1 MLLRSFYSSSKQI
14 IRQAST
20 NRKSIDEFFS
30 QHLSF
35 PFLQYKEHLHVARG
49 ERQFI
54 YDTNGKRYLDF
65 FAGIVT
71 VGVGHCHP
79 RLIEAATNQMKK
91 YWHVSTYYLQDPVRD
106 YAEKLLEHFKDDKHL
121 SVCLFVNSGS
131 EANDLALHLAKEYT
145 KQHEVITLRNS
156 YHGVIQSTLC
166 LTNITGFKRTYLT
179 GSRVAMNPDPYRGIW
194 GGQYC
199 RDSPIQTT
207 RSCNCQKDHCQ
218 ASDRYVE
225 QLEEI
230 LNYEVSKKKVAGMFI
245 ESIQGYGGSVQFP
258 KNYVKR
264 ATELVQQNGG
274 LYIADE
280 VQSGFGRT
288 GTHFWGYQ
296 AHEAK
301 PDIVVMA
308 KAIANGFPFA
318 AIVTRPEIAKTVG
331 NYFNTYGGN
340 PIGCAVASAV
350 LDVIKEEKLQENSLR
365 VGTHLLKSL
374 AKLRD
379 QLPNV
384 IGDVRGKGLLI
395 GMEMVTDK
403 ESRKPFPVEKMN
415 AILNRCRDNGLLLGK
430 GGNFG
435 NVFRIKPPMCI
446 TIEDADFAINVLE
459 DAIRKEL

>member
-1 MLLRSFYSSSKQI
+1 MDL
-14 IRQAST
+14 
-20 NRKSIDEFFS
+20 
-30 QHLSF
+30 
-35 PFLQYKEHLHVARG
+35 
-49 ERQFI
+49 
-54 YDTNGKRYLDF
+54 

-79 RLIEAATNQMKK
+79 KLIEAATKQMNK
-91 YWHVSTYYLQDPVRD
+91 YWHLSSYYIQDSVKD
-106 YAEKLLEHFKDDKHL
+106 YAEKLLGHFKDDPHL

-145 KQHEVITLRNS
+145 KQSEVISLRNS
-156 YHGVIQSTLC
+156 YHGVVQSTLC
-166 LTNITGFKRTYLT
+166 LTNIAGFKRAYSS
-179 GSRVAMNPDPYRGIW
+179 GSRVAMTPDPYRGIW

-199 RDSPIQTT
+199 RDSPVQTT
-207 RSCNCQKDHCQ
+207 RSCNCSPDHCQ

-225 QLEEI
+225 QVEEI
-230 LNYEVSKKKVAGMFI
+230 LNFEVPKKKVAGIFI

-258 KNYVKR
+258 KGYVKR

-296 AHEAK
+296 GHGSK

-318 AIVTRPEIAKTVG
+318 AIVTRPEIAKVVG
-331 NYFNTYGGN
+331 SYFNTYGGN

-350 LDVIKEEKLQENSLR
+350 LDVIREEKLQENAHQ
-365 VGTHLLKSL
+365 VGTHILQRL

-379 QLPNV
+379 QLPEV
-384 IGDVRGKGLLI
+384 IGDVRGKGLMI

-403 ESRKPFPVEKMN
+403 ESKKPYPAEKMN
-415 AILNRCRDNGLLLGK
+415 AIVGRCRDNGLLVGK

-446 TIEDADFAINVLE
+446 TMEDANFALDVLE
-459 DAIRKEL
+459 DGIRKEL

>member
-1 MLLRSFYSSSKQI
+1 MLLRSVYSSSKQI

-20 NRKSIDEFFS
+20 NKQSIDEFFS

-35 PFLQYKEHLHVARG
+35 PFLQYKEHLHVARA

-54 YDTNGKRYLDF
+54 YDTSGKRYLDF

-79 RLIEAATNQMKK
+79 RLIEAATKQMKK

-106 YAEKLLEHFKDDKHL
+106 YAEKLLENFKDDKHL

-156 YHGVIQSTLC
+156 YHGVVQSTLS
-166 LTNITGFKRTYLT
+166 LTNVTVSKRIYLT

-245 ESIQGYGGSVQFP
+245 ESIQGYGGSVQYP
-258 KNYVKR
+258 KNYVKQ

-296 AHEAK
+296 GHGAK

-350 LDVIKEEKLQENSLR
+350 LDV
-365 VGTHLLKSL
+365 
-374 AKLRD
+374 
-379 QLPNV
+379 
-384 IGDVRGKGLLI
+384 
-395 GMEMVTDK
+395 
-403 ESRKPFPVEKMN
+403 
-415 AILNRCRDNGLLLGK
+415 
-430 GGNFG
+430 
-435 NVFRIKPPMCI
+435 
-446 TIEDADFAINVLE
+446 
-459 DAIRKEL
+459 

>member
-1 MLLRSFYSSSKQI
+1 MLLRSLHTPSKQI
-14 IRQAST
+14 IRTAST
-20 NRKSIDEFFS
+20 NQKSIGEFFA

-35 PFLQYKEHLHVARG
+35 PFLQYKEHLHVSHA
-49 ERQFI
+49 EKQFI
-54 YDTNGKRYLDF
+54 FDTAGKRYLDF

-79 RLIEAATNQMKK
+79 RLIEAANKQMNK
-91 YWHVSTYYLQDPVRD
+91 YWHLSTYYLQDSVRD
-106 YAEKLLEHFKDDKHL
+106 YATKLLEHFKDDPHL

-145 KQHEVITLRNS
+145 KQTEVISLRNS
-156 YHGVIQSTLC
+156 YHGVVQSTLC
-166 LTNITGFKRTYLT
+166 LTNIAGFKRPYLT

-194 GGQYC
+194 GGRYC
-199 RDSPIQTT
+199 RDSPVQTT
-207 RSCNCQKDHCQ
+207 RSCNCSKDHCQ

-225 QLEEI
+225 QLEE
-230 LNYEVSKKKVAGMFI
+230 LLSFEVSKKKVAGMFI
-245 ESIQGYGGSVQFP
+245 ESIQGYGGTVQFP
-258 KNYVKR
+258 KGYVKR

-296 AHEAK
+296 AHGAK

-318 AIVTRPEIAKTVG
+318 AIVTRPEIAKTIG
-331 NYFNTYGGN
+331 TYFNTYGGN

-350 LDVIKEEKLQENSLR
+350 LDVIKEENLQENALR
-365 VGTHLLKSL
+365 VGTHLLERL

-415 AILNRCRDNGLLLGK
+415 AVLDRCRHNGLLLGK

-446 TIEDADFAINVLE
+446 TKEDADFAVDVLE

>member
-1 MLLRSFYSSSKQI
+1 MLLRPFLTYFKQR
-14 IRQAST
+14 IRQVST
-20 NRKSIDEFFS
+20 HRKSIDEFFT

-35 PFLQYKEHLHVARG
+35 PFLQYKEHLHVARA

-54 YDTNGKRYLDF
+54 YDTS
-65 FAGIVT
+65 
-71 VGVGHCHP
+71 
-79 RLIEAATNQMKK
+79 AATKQMNT
-91 YWHVSTYYLQDPVRD
+91 YWHVSSYYLQDPVRD

-145 KQHEVITLRNS
+145 KQNEVITLRNS
-156 YHGVIQSTLC
+156 YHGVVQSTLC
-166 LTNITGFKRTYLT
+166 LTNIAGFKRSYST

-207 RSCNCQKDHCQ
+207 RSCSCQKDHCQ

-225 QLEEI
+225 QLEDI
-230 LNYEVSKKKVAGMFI
+230 LHYEVPKKKVAAMFI
-245 ESIQGYGGSVQFP
+245 ESIQGYGGSVQYP
-258 KNYVKR
+258 KDYVKQ
-264 ATELVQQNGG
+264 ATQLIQENGG
-274 LYIADE
+274 LYVADE

-296 AHEAK
+296 AHGAK

-331 NYFNTYGGN
+331 YYFNTYGGN
-340 PIGCAVASAV
+340 PIGCAVAGAV

-365 VGTHLLKSL
+365 VGTHLLESL

-379 QLPNV
+379 QMPNV

-403 ESRKPFPVEKMN
+403 ESRKPLPIGKMN
-415 AILNRCRDNGLLLGK
+415 AILDRCRDNGLLIGK

-446 TIEDADFAINVLE
+446 TIQDADFAVNVLE

>member
-1 MLLRSFYSSSKQI
+1 MLLRSFHTPSKQI
-14 IRQAST
+14 IRAAST
-20 NRKSIDEFFS
+20 NQKSIGEFFS

-35 PFLQYKEHLHVARG
+35 PFLQYKEHLHVAHA
-49 ERQFI
+49 EKQFI
-54 YDTNGKRYLDF
+54 YDTAGKRYLDF

-79 RLIEAATNQMKK
+79 KLIEAANKQMNK
-91 YWHVSTYYLQDPVRD
+91 YWHLSTYYLQDTVKD
-106 YAEKLLEHFKDDKHL
+106 YATKLLEHFKDDPQL

-131 EANDLALHLAKEYT
+131 EANDLALHLAREYT
-145 KQHEVITLRNS
+145 KQHEVISLRNS
-156 YHGVIQSTLC
+156 YHGVVQSTLG
-166 LTNITGFKRTYLT
+166 LTNITGFKRPYVP

-194 GGQYC
+194 GGRYC
-199 RDSPIQTT
+199 RDSPIQTN
-207 RSCNCQKDHCQ
+207 RSCNCSQDHCQ

-225 QLEEI
+225 QLEEL
-230 LNYEVSKKKVAGMFI
+230 LNYEVSKKKVAGMWI
-245 ESIQGYGGSVQFP
+245 ESIQGYGGTVQFP
-258 KNYVKR
+258 KGYVKR

-274 LYIADE
+274 LYVADE

-296 AHEAK
+296 AHGAK

-318 AIVTRPEIAKTVG
+318 AIVTRPEIAKAVG
-331 NYFNTYGGN
+331 TYFNTYGGN

-350 LDVIKEEKLQENSLR
+350 LDVIREEKLQENTHQ
-365 VGTHLLKSL
+365 VGTHLLKRL

-379 QLPNV
+379 QLPDAV
-384 IGDVRGKGLLI
+384 GDVRGKGFLI
-395 GMEMVTDK
+395 GMEMVMDK
-403 ESRKPFPVEKMN
+403 ETRKPFPVEKMN
-415 AILNRCRDNGLLLGK
+415 AILDRCRHNGLLLGK

-435 NVFRIKPPMCI
+435 SVFRITPPMCI
-446 TIEDADFAINVLE
+446 TKEDADFAVDVLE